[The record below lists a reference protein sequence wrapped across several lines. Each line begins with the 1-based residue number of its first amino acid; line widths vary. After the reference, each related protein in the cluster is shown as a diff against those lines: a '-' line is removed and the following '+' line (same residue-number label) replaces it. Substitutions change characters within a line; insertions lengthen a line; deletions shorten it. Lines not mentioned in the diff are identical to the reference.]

1 MAGRWPTPARGRT
14 VFPSRGS
21 RNRSRFPRS
30 AAPEAGWPAAD
41 RCAAHGYRR
50 SLWSGNQTTRNAHDC
65 RVSLTPVSTRPQ
77 PSRRSI
83 HSRSSGRKEHL
94 PVRSQRLRFSSPIPM
109 SRSVGTDVHIAHDQH
124 RILFVEFGLQI
135 VLQILIER
143 RFGREFGFM
152 IAAFTLREI
161 AVNHRDVAEG
171 RRDLRHNDAALSLFA
186 IVRETA
192 ADGNRRLFGQQ
203 RDAIMAFLPVI
214 KTL

>member
-1 MAGRWPTPARGRT
+1 MIVG
-14 VFPSRGS
+14 
-21 RNRSRFPRS
+21 
-30 AAPEAGWPAAD
+30 
-41 RCAAHGYRR
+41 
-50 SLWSGNQTTRNAHDC
+50 
-65 RVSLTPVSTRPQ
+65 VSLTPGIHQAPAQQAVHPFPFFRQEGTFAGAQ
-77 PSRRSI
+77 PAFAVLFTDTDVQI
-83 HSRSSGRKEHL
+83 GR
-94 PVRSQRLRFSSPIPM
+94 
-109 SRSVGTDVHIAHDQH
+109 TDVHIAHDQH

-161 AVNHRDVAEG
+161 AVNHCDVAEG

-214 KTL
+214 KDVIAEPGDLFEREHVVVNFGFLQANHVRLVFFDDGGQLVWAGTQAVDIKRDEFHSRCHCAR